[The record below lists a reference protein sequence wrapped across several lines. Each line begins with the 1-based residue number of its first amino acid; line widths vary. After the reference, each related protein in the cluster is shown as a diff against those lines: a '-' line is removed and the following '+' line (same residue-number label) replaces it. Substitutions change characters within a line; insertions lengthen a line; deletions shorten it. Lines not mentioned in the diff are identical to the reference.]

1 MKKKHVLL
9 ICSPNLG
16 LIDSWLP
23 IVHELKKTN
32 KYMFDIFFPKY
43 TSLIQLEKKNV
54 LSNLSFELFGSV
66 IFLDIFN
73 SYKKT
78 TFSEKLVD
86 QMKLKT
92 FLSYIRNS
100 ILKIIK
106 RDAFFGDKF
115 FYNLNYIYYLI
126 FNKKNIIKIEPQDL
140 SNYDLIFYDIYEEGG
155 EYFKPIKEILFKN
168 LKFSMSHGSDFP
180 TLKKVPK
187 LKTKNVNVIK
197 FTNSELEDKYY
208 NDNFELDSV
217 PTNFGNPKH
226 DINWI
231 NYISSQKVDN
241 KDFDFTKYVLIISRN
256 VSGYLPLDRKLK
268 YLKIIKKNIID
279 KGYKVV
285 VKLHPKEDTYS
296 GKSIY
301 YEIFG
306 KEYLKKNWAF
316 SDIHVF
322 QSYKKIIF
330 GVSFFSGVVIDLLRV
345 GVPSIEL
352 LDLAG
357 LENKVGAADC
367 YYDNLNRL
375 IFRMR
380 HNGIV
385 LGATNEDEFINE
397 MNKIVENREK
407 VVSKLN
413 IIFQKMHSKH
423 KNAITNVIKHI
434 ESRSI

>member
-1 MKKKHVLL
+1 
-9 ICSPNLG
+9 
-16 LIDSWLP
+16 
-23 IVHELKKTN
+23 
-32 KYMFDIFFPKY
+32 
-43 TSLIQLEKKNV
+43 
-54 LSNLSFELFGSV
+54 
-66 IFLDIFN
+66 
-73 SYKKT
+73 
-78 TFSEKLVD
+78 
-86 QMKLKT
+86 
-92 FLSYIRNS
+92 
-100 ILKIIK
+100 
-106 RDAFFGDKF
+106 
-115 FYNLNYIYYLI
+115 
-126 FNKKNIIKIEPQDL
+126 
-140 SNYDLIFYDIYEEGG
+140 
-155 EYFKPIKEILFKN
+155 
-168 LKFSMSHGSDFP
+168 
-180 TLKKVPK
+180 
-187 LKTKNVNVIK
+187 
-197 FTNSELEDKYY
+197 
-208 NDNFELDSV
+208 
-217 PTNFGNPKH
+217 NFGNPKH

-231 NYISSQKVDN
+231 NYISSQKIDN
-241 KDFDFTKYVLIISRN
+241 KDFNFTKYVLIISRN

-279 KGYKVV
+279 KGYKVI

-306 KEYLKKNWAF
+306 KEYIKKNWAF

-330 GVSFFSGVVIDLLRV
+330 GVSFFSGVAIDLLRV

-352 LDLAG
+352 LDLVG
-357 LENKVGAADC
+357 LESKVGAADC

-413 IIFQKMHSKH
+413 IIFEKMHSKH
-423 KNAITNVIKHI
+423 KNAITNVIKYI